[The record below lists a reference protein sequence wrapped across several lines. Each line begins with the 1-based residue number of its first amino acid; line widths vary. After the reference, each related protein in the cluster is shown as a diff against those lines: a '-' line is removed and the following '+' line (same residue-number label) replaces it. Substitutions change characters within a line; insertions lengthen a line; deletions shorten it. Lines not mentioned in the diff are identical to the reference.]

1 MLIGGNSCPAMLQ
14 TEKESFGCPDASP
27 KKSSCLKFN
36 CFSNHVH
43 HSHLGRVFFF
53 WGGGGFL
60 EVPEWEAFEVSPEW
74 VSSMVE
80 IKD

>member
-53 WGGGGFL
+53 FFFLGGAVFWKFPNGKRLKFPPNG
-60 EVPEWEAFEVSPEW
+60 
-74 VSSMVE
+74 
-80 IKD
+80 